1 MDVIWQALAEV
12 IKTLFTRPEN
22 VALMVSVMANIGM
35 AYLIFLMRREDRD
48 DRKAFIATLSGLTE
62 ALTELRVAFASAGI
76 RS

>member
-1 MDVIWQALAEV
+1 MDVIWQAIAEV